1 MHLLRRVRGGMRTA
15 GAAARRAAGAVVA
28 GGARLAG
35 LPAPAGS
42 GLPELPRRLRR
53 GRDPLHARHPACT
66 RDRQRALHRL
76 RRLRGHVPNRG
87 DQPAAATGAA
97 GGMSDPR
104 PVRDELHIASLVVQH
119 REDAVPA
126 LQALVAQSSG
136 LEIALGDA
144 TRSVLLQET
153 RGTRELMDS
162 VDRLRELPGV
172 LNVNLVYHHAEARQD
187 LEQPLQTETGAGT

>member
-1 MHLLRRVRGGMRTA
+1 
-15 GAAARRAAGAVVA
+15 
-28 GGARLAG
+28 
-35 LPAPAGS
+35 
-42 GLPELPRRLRR
+42 
-53 GRDPLHARHPACT
+53 
-66 RDRQRALHRL
+66 
-76 RRLRGHVPNRG
+76 
-87 DQPAAATGAA
+87 
-97 GGMSDPR
+97 MSDPR

-187 LEQPLQTETGAGT
+187 LEQPLQPETGAGT